1 MHTHQSVGQIHKGG
15 RLPDPQRPLDRTP
28 ATRAKRPTVEI
39 PSADRMTQP
48 PATTR
53 HFTHYGAGF

>member
-1 MHTHQSVGQIHKGG
+1 MHTHESVGQSHQGPP
-15 RLPDPQRPLDRTP
+15 LPHLQRPVERMP
-28 ATRAKRPTVEI
+28 ATRAKRSTVET
-39 PSADRMTQP
+39 PSVDRMTQP